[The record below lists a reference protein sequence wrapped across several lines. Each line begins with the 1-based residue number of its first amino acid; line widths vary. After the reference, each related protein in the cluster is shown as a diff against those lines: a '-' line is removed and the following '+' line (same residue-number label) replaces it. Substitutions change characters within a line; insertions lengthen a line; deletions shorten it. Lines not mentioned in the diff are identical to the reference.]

1 MEQAPVETPVEA
13 PAEAAVE
20 TPAVETPAVAAD
32 VSMEDTIRE
41 TYRELTQP
49 RERDEAGRFVGKTAT
64 PADATAIEGEAAAAV
79 PAAAAEPWSAAPN
92 TWRKEV
98 AANYAALPDVVK
110 QEIHRREEDFHK
122 GIGQYRDAAAFG
134 HSLFEDLSPHFAVMR
149 QIGATPREV
158 VRDVMGAW
166 RTLATGSPDQKRDT
180 LLQLAAGF
188 GISLGDRADTRDRGP
203 SESPEL
209 APVLQRL
216 AQLEGTITES
226 QRAREAAEHAERV
239 AQAQKFLSDPKR
251 EHLEAVFE
259 DVVALVRAGKAP
271 EDAYEQAIWAHP
283 ETRAK
288 LLAKQDDERK
298 RADAERAAAARK
310 AAVANVQKRGAP
322 PAAAK
327 PGTMEDTIRQEY
339 RRLNSG

>member
-1 MEQAPVETPVEA
+1 MDETTPVETPVEA
-13 PAEAAVE
+13 PVE
-20 TPAVETPAVAAD
+20 TPAETPQD
-32 VSMEDTIRE
+32 SMETTIRE
-41 TYRELTQP
+41 TYQKLTNP
-49 RERDEAGRFVGKTAT
+49 RERDEGGRFKS
-64 PADATAIEGEAAAAV
+64 AAAPSDSGEWGEV
-79 PAAAAEPWSAAPN
+79 PAVAPPAPSEPWHSAPN
-92 TWRKEV
+92 TWKKEV
-98 AANYAALPDVVK
+98 IGNYGTLPDDIK
-110 QEIHRREEDFHK
+110 QEIHRREGDFHK
-122 GIGQYRDAAAFG
+122 GLEQYRDAAAFG
-134 HSLFEDLSPHFAVMR
+134 HSLFEDLSPHFDTMR
-149 QIGATPREV
+149 QLGATPKEV
-158 VRDVMGAW
+158 VRDVMNAW
-166 RTLATGSPDQKRDT
+166 RSLTTGTPDQKRDT
-180 LLQLAAGF
+180 LLRLAAGY
-188 GISLGDRADTRDRGP
+188 GISLGDQTDARHRETSD
-203 SESPEL
+203 SPEL

-251 EHLEAVFE
+251 EHLEAVFD

-310 AAVANVQKRGAP
+310 AAVVNVQKRGAP

>member
-64 PADATAIEGEAAAAV
+64 PADATSTEGEAAAAA
-79 PAAAAEPWSAAPN
+79 PAAAAEPWHSAPN
-92 TWRKEV
+92 TWKKEV

-271 EDAYEQAIWAHP
+271 EDAYEQAIWAHT